1 MRIAFDGICLG
12 DGVIT
17 GVARAFLGALTAY
30 AARGDA
36 ECLLLVPPGV
46 DAPHLSGVTNVPA
59 PRGAL
64 RRQLRLPALL
74 RRLGADLLHSSVA
87 AIPLAAPCPTLAPA
101 HDLPW
106 RHDEAGERT
115 PWRRR
120 AAVTRSLRA
129 ATVVLAPSTF
139 TRDDVVAVVG
149 DARKVHLVPHG
160 VPLLPAMPP
169 FADRR
174 GPWLTLGDDRP
185 RKNRALTR
193 AGHTLARRQQA
204 SLPELRFVG
213 PPDAFVDEAEKAQ
226 LLRTCRGVVQLS
238 RFEGFGLPVLEAMA
252 HGAPLLC
259 ADIPPFRELA
269 GDAALFCVPDSAA
282 SIAAAMS
289 AFAEPAA
296 AHRLAVRGFARAA
309 AFAITTTAQRWH
321 ELHRSLRR

>member
-12 DGVIT
+12 DGPIT
-17 GVARAFLGALTAY
+17 GVARALLDGLTAY

-36 ECLLLVPPGV
+36 ECLLLVPAGADAPGLPGV
-46 DAPHLSGVTNVPA
+46 RHVRA
-59 PRGAL
+59 PRGAI
-64 RRQLRLPALL
+64 RRQLLLPALL
-74 RRLGADLLHSSVA
+74 RRLGADLLHSAVA
-87 AIPLAAPCPTLAPA
+87 AVPLAAPCPTIATA

-106 RHDEAGERT
+106 LHAEAGEHT

-129 ATVVLAPSTF
+129 ATAVLAPSTF

-149 DARKVHLVPHG
+149 DGRKVHLVPHG
-160 VPLLPAMPP
+160 ITPLASMPP
-169 FADRR
+169 FAERR

-193 AGHTLARRQQA
+193 AGHALAKGRDPA
-204 SLPELRFVG
+204 LPELRFVG
-213 PPDAFVDEAEKAQ
+213 PPDAFVDEAEKAR

-269 GDAALFCVPDSAA
+269 GDAAQFCTPDSAA
-282 SIAAAMS
+282 AIAAAMS
-289 AFAEPAA
+289 AFAEPASAHMLA
-296 AHRLAVRGFARAA
+296 ARGFARAA
-309 AFAITTTAQRWH
+309 AFVITTTAQRWH
-321 ELHRSLRR
+321 ELHRSLVR